1 MGRLVIDNFD
11 DDLKRKFAAWCT
23 MSGTTMKDKVS
34 AMIETFVAENPLVFS
49 EEKTN
54 TPKEKGR
61 K

>member
-34 AMIETFVAENPLVFS
+34 EMIERFVAENPLVFS
-49 EEKTN
+49 DEKSSN
-54 TPKEKGR
+54 TKAR